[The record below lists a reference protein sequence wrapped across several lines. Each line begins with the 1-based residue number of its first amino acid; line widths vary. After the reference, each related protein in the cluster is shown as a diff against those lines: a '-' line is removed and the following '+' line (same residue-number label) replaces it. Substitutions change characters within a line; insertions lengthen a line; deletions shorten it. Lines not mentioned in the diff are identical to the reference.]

1 MQQQQQPPPTMNEL
15 SLRFGVLQRKFV
27 EFSERVHELLRR
39 WLVYQKESVVEVSV
53 NCLSEYLFNLQG
65 VPVNHSDAP
74 LNWVK
79 TIAHFALKDQLSCLP
94 LLQIVKAGSSVIFLN
109 IPGLLAIE
117 WPIYSRTSLVIQ
129 TSDEVDELRRKNSVL
144 EVRVLELETRLSS
157 VFPRSLRSVRSTSLP
172 SSSSASFSAEDTRNF
187 LLEKRLEAEDS
198 IHLLRRVQGEF
209 SGRKRVLDM
218 MLEDQER
225 RHVETR
231 RSDAKKSRAG
241 LVLATQEIVR
251 LRAELELTNVVLQQH
266 QQTTAAS
273 VVSAHS
279 AVDLN
284 APIVPRRALVIAGF
298 WDVSHND
305 VLFITPHLVARF
317 ERMDGKIVKRKDSQ
331 VCFQVKDPQVLIDV
345 VVEIMANHLP
355 QYQRTPSMAGP
366 ASRI

>member
-1 MQQQQQPPPTMNEL
+1 MNEL
-15 SLRFGVLQRKFV
+15 SLRFGVLQQKFV

-39 WLVYQKESVVEVSV
+39 WLVYQKEFVVEVSI

-129 TSDEVDELRRKNSVL
+129 TSDEVDELRRRNSVL
-144 EVRVLELETRLSS
+144 EVRVLELESRLSS
-157 VFPRSLRSVRSTSLP
+157 VFPRSLRSVRSTSL
-172 SSSSASFSAEDTRNF
+172 SSASFSVEDTRNF

-241 LVLATQEIVR
+241 LVLATEEIMR
-251 LRAELELTNVVLQQH
+251 LRAELELTKLNLQQH

-279 AVDLN
+279 AVDLK

-317 ERMDGKIVKRKDSQ
+317 EGMDGKIVKRKDSQ

-345 VVEIMANHLP
+345 AVEIMAKHLP